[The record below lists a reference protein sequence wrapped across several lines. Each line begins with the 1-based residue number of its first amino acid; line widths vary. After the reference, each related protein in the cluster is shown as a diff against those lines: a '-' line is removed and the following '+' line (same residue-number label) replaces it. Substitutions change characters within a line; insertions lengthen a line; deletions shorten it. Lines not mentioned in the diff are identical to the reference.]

1 MQIYKRVFCNFVFLN
16 FLKME
21 EPNSFN
27 SDNNEQIQ
35 RKTSDKF
42 LRILCILTF
51 IWSGF
56 GILTNLLI
64 TLFFDSYNQLLPQIN
79 FPAEYKEMKQLIV
92 LMLSA
97 GRFYFLIALLLNI
110 SSFFGAFL
118 MFNQKKQGFHFY
130 AIAQIILLMLPMIFI
145 KGIPVSFMEMLTTVS
160 FIGLYAIQTREIR
173 KS

>member
-1 MQIYKRVFCNFVFLN
+1 MA
-16 FLKME
+16 
-21 EPNSFN
+21 
-27 SDNNEQIQ
+27 
-35 RKTSDKF
+35 
-42 LRILCILTF
+42 
-51 IWSGF
+51 

-145 KGIPVSFMEMLTTVS
+145 KGIPVSFMEMLTTTS